1 MSADAEI
8 AALMLSNPELVIID
22 DGLPDGRV
30 QGHTTGQIPNLSEQS
45 ERNRRNRAKGAN
57 FQSLLNAWMAANE
70 WVFTEGHPRFNRDP
84 KSGLWFPVGDS
95 KNTVDY
101 VATSRQGYSL
111 FFDAKDTGD
120 PKSFS
125 VTKKNRHQLDYLVTQ
140 YDRRNKAG
148 YLIRWEDA
156 ETRWHCISTRRG
168 PKGQTFGRW
177 DGFAVSDD
185 ELLNDVLEW
194 YGLNPYE

>member
-30 QGHTTGQIPNLSEQS
+30 QSHAGGQISDDCEQS
-45 ERNRRNRAKGAN
+45 ERNKRNRAKGAN
-57 FQSLLNAWMAANE
+57 FQSLLNTWMAANE
-70 WVFTEGHPRFNRDP
+70 WVFTEGHPKFNRNP
-84 KSGLWFPVGDS
+84 KSGLWFPVADS
-95 KNTVDY
+95 K
-101 VATSRQGYSL
+101 
-111 FFDAKDTGD
+111 
-120 PKSFS
+120 
-125 VTKKNRHQLDYLVTQ
+125 
-140 YDRRNKAG
+140 NKAG
-148 YLIRWEDA
+148 YLIRWGDA

-194 YGLNPYE
+194 YGFNPYE